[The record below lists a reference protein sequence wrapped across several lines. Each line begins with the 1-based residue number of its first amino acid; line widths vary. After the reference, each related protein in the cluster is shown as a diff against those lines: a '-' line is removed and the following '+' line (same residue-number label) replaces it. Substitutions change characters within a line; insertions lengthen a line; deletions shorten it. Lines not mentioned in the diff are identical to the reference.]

1 MATKKKPAAKKKP
14 ADKKSGFIPKVK
26 STKRN
31 GLGTY

>member
-14 ADKKSGFIPKVK
+14 ADKKSGFFPKIK
-26 STKRN
+26 STKKN